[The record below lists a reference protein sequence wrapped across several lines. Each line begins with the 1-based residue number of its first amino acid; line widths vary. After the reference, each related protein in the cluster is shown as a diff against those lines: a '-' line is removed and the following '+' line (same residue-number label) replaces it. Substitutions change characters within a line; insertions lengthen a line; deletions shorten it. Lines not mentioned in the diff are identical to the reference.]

1 MRNNKHDDVVVTIMI
16 KRIPS
21 ACVYISFL
29 PNIWRAKKPGRFG
42 VVVFVDVYLC
52 LCVWWQPSKGEK
64 RPPLGVK
71 PNTE

>member
-1 MRNNKHDDVVVTIMI
+1 MRNTKHDDIVVTIMI
-16 KRIPS
+16 KKNHL
-21 ACVYISFL
+21 CLCISFL

-42 VVVFVDVYLC
+42 AVVFVDVYLC